1 MILSNFNRIQKATKQ
16 EKKNDYPNLKITEL
30 EKNAEDSDKWMT
42 REKIKTTFH
51 RSQRITGKCLVTQKK
66 DLYIFLTLCLSL
78 VELV

>member
-1 MILSNFNRIQKATKQ
+1 MQTYESNIVIVTLTEYKKLLNKK
-16 EKKNDYPNLKITEL
+16 KKNDYPNSKITEL

-66 DLYIFLTLCLSL
+66 DFIYF
-78 VELV
+78 